1 MAKTGRGGH
10 RPPDCVDFKPFF
22 GGRPMVAPT
31 TEFISNSTINTNLT
45 LFIPMS
51 SDIFKNFE
59 VSFRVEMET
68 VARII
73 FSIQIS
79 SGVFEA

>member
-1 MAKTGRGGH
+1 MTKTCRGGH
-10 RPPDCVDFKPFF
+10 RPPDYVDFKPFF

-31 TEFISNSTINTNLT
+31 TEFISNSPINTNLT

-59 VSFRVEMET
+59 VSFGVEMET
-68 VARII
+68 VAGVV
-73 FSIQIS
+73 FSIEITA
-79 SGVFEA
+79 GVFEA